1 MQQQQQ
7 QQQQQQRSAWPE
19 RPDRRGGRQ
28 EACGLRCRRPG
39 GAGGGCGGFSSP
51 GRGRGRAGEGAGDSL
66 PAESGERQ
74 GKSGLPFQIR
84 AEDLIWGSQVI

>member
-1 MQQQQQ
+1 MHDKND
-7 QQQQQQRSAWPE
+7 A
-19 RPDRRGGRQ
+19 PDAHKTPTSTPTNL
-28 EACGLRCRRPG
+28 EAIDETRLAV
-39 GAGGGCGGFSSP
+39 GAAKQPARVIPQGAISSN
-51 GRGRGRAGEGAGDSL
+51 GGRAGEGAGDSL